1 MWNVSN
7 LFNPLENSSILNE
20 KTLNKKIIEK
30 LLNEILSTDRQ
41 ENDDRIGVNAQD
53 NDIKWN

>member
-1 MWNVSN
+1 MWNVSI

-20 KTLNKKIIEK
+20 KALNKKIIEK

-41 ENDDRIGVNAQD
+41 ENDGRIGVNAQE

>member
-1 MWNVSN
+1 MWNVSI

-20 KTLNKKIIEK
+20 KALNKKIIEK
-30 LLNEILSTDRQ
+30 LLNEILSMDGQ
-41 ENDDRIGVNAQD
+41 ENDGRIGVNAQE

>member
-1 MWNVSN
+1 MWNISN

-30 LLNEILSTDRQ
+30 LSYEIFLTDRQ
-41 ENDDRIGVNAQD
+41 ENDDRIEVNAQK
-53 NDIKWN
+53 NDIKQN

>member
-41 ENDDRIGVNAQD
+41 ENDDRIGVNAQE